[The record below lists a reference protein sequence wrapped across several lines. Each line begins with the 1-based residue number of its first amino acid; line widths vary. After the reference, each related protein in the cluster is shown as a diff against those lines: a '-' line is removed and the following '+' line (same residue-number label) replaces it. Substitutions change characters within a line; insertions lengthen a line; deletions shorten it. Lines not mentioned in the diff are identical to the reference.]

1 MSKLIFDRG
10 NFTDFTSISNVFVDE
25 YMPTANGEFVKIY
38 LLLLRLVNT
47 GCEDLS
53 IPTIADTFNI
63 LESDVVRALKF
74 WSRENLL
81 SLSLD
86 EDGSINGI
94 KLEALSTNRY
104 IVRDLNNKLDTNTE
118 VLASAAGESA
128 PIAVPTA
135 SGIIVPN
142 KKKYS
147 PREVEAFSDNED
159 FQQIKFL
166 AETYL
171 GKLLSPTEIDSIL
184 YILDGLQLSADFIE
198 YVMESCIS
206 SGQKSLSYIEN
217 RLFFTLKKTLE
228 H

>member
-1 MSKLIFDRG
+1 M
-10 NFTDFTSISNVFVDE
+10 
-25 YMPTANGEFVKIY
+25 
-38 LLLLRLVNT
+38 
-47 GCEDLS
+47 EDLS

-171 GKLLSPTEIDSIL
+171 GKLLAL
-184 YILDGLQLSADFIE
+184 
-198 YVMESCIS
+198 
-206 SGQKSLSYIEN
+206 QKSTAFYTYLMVYSLVPTLSN
-217 RLFFTLKKTLE
+217 TLWNLAFHQGRSPFHT
-228 H
+228 